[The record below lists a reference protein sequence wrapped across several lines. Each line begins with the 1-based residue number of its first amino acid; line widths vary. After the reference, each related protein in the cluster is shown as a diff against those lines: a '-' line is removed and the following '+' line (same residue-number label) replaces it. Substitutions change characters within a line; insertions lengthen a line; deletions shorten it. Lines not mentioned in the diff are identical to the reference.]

1 MMHQEKEHKGMH
13 WESEEHPM
21 HKGPLDPVFMC
32 IMLFSQPGFSYL
44 GKGSWLGR
52 AHQTSSQH
60 LSI

>member
-1 MMHQEKEHKGMH
+1 MMHQEEVNTGMH
-13 WESEEHPM
+13 WESEEYPM
-21 HKGPLDPVFMC
+21 RKQPSDPVFMC
-32 IMLFSQPGFSYL
+32 IMLCLQPEFPYL